1 MHIEWTK
8 SLRKNILFVI
18 NCVQLLRRPKSGLHT
33 TSTVSQKLNVTFEG
47 ETKCI
52 TLYDCELSSERVVS
66 FICPSIKKT
75 DCLSTQ
81 NTYSPHSKYTHITGV
96 MMSGVRLETR
106 NSWLLWVR
114 MKEKIYKVVN
124 QIKKLT
130 KRLQLN
136 SCQNSF
142 DLLVPGAVSAPK
154 PVILD
159 ADHVTGSVG
168 ETLKAFG

>member
-1 MHIEWTK
+1 
-8 SLRKNILFVI
+8 
-18 NCVQLLRRPKSGLHT
+18 
-33 TSTVSQKLNVTFEG
+33 
-47 ETKCI
+47 
-52 TLYDCELSSERVVS
+52 
-66 FICPSIKKT
+66 
-75 DCLSTQ
+75 
-81 NTYSPHSKYTHITGV
+81 
-96 MMSGVRLETR
+96 
-106 NSWLLWVR
+106 